1 MLDLGSFPYLC
12 YSQRLYLQNK
22 YIVLKKIIWL
32 EINNRIESINKLF
45 IIQMRVFMI
54 LLAWNWTRS
63 STNSYED

>member
-32 EINNRIESINKLF
+32 EISNRIESINKLF
-45 IIQMRVFMI
+45 IIQIRAFMI
-54 LLAWNWTRS
+54 LLA
-63 STNSYED
+63 